1 MLWTLFGAVVVVSHC
16 IVVVNIKVSSDSN
29 LSKNANVLLQ
39 RDLQRDKMWTRNQQM
54 RFSLCGNEI

>member
-29 LSKNANVLLQ
+29 LSKKCKRAIAKRFAKGQNV
-39 RDLQRDKMWTRNQQM
+39 DKESTDEVQFVWQ
-54 RFSLCGNEI
+54 